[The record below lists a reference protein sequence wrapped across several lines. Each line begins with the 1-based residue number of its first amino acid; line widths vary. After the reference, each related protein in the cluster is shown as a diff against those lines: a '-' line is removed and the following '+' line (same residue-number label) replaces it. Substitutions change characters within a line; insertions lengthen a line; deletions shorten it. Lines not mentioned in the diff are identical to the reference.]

1 MPICTQKTLSSP
13 MTPDDLKS
21 LRSRLGLTQRA
32 LGEKMGLSQG
42 WVSCRERGE
51 RGITEVEALRIRRAV
66 GEGPPPP
73 TGNDLR
79 ELREKLDLSYTA
91 FAPLVGRSPQ
101 SVRRYEGENPKRAS
115 ASDYLPEEVAI
126 AFQAPQ
132 GEETPLSAQRYAEL
146 TGQRVLPDLTEKHAS
161 EKAGE
166 EVRLLPFS
174 SDPENLTRSLYG
186 IGKSGD
192 AYTFRASGFTVV
204 QGQRVGGEWRCEKRS
219 TKNGQLSFRI
229 DGQDTGMS
237 HQRAVALA
245 WTEGPPFDG
254 AEAYIPNEEEPPH
267 AENVAWRSPHKRWQ
281 EYVDTTKNRQNGR
294 PDTNVYVSNAVAHE
308 IRKTRSQE
316 VREHGITY
324 VIDCLLREKLGLP
337 KAPTPHERKT
347 GRQPDTKAARVLL
360 AARRHP
366 EKSASELAELA
377 NTTPA
382 YAQRVIDDSATT
394 LTELRR
400 RKKRAQVIEESRR
413 KNRNRN
419 IAHDA
424 KSGLFTRSELA
435 EKYDLSGQHIQSILN
450 EAGVSLAEAK
460 REREKETHAKYQ
472 E

>member
-1 MPICTQKTLSSP
+1 

-21 LRSRLGLTQRA
+21 LRNRLGLSQRA

-51 RGITEVEALRIRRAV
+51 RSISETEALRIRRAV

-79 ELREKLDLSYTA
+79 ELREKFDLSRAA

-101 SVRRYEGENPKRAS
+101 SVKRYEGENQKRAS
-115 ASDYLPEEVAI
+115 ASDYLPEDVAL
-126 AFQAPQ
+126 ALQALQ
-132 GEETPLSAQRYAEL
+132 GEKAPLSAQRYAEL
-146 TGQRVLPDLTEKHAS
+146 TGQRVLPQLTEKHAS
-161 EKAGE
+161 QEAGE
-166 EVRLLPFS
+166 KVRLLPFS
-174 SDPENLTRSLYG
+174 SDPESLTRSLYG
-186 IGKSGD
+186 VGKSGD
-192 AYTFRASGFTVV
+192 VYTFRAGGFTVV
-204 QGQRVGGEWRCEKRS
+204 QNRRVGGEWRCKKRS
-219 TKNGQLSFRI
+219 TKDGQLSFRI

-254 AEAYIPNEEEPPH
+254 AEAYTPNEEEPPH
-267 AENVAWRSPHKRWQ
+267 AENVAWRSPHERWQ
-281 EYVDTTKNRQNGR
+281 EYVDATKNHQNGR
-294 PDTNVYVSNAVAHE
+294 PDTNIYISNAVAHQ

-347 GRQPDTKAARVLL
+347 GRQPGTKAARVLL

-366 EKSASELAELA
+366 EKSGAELAELA
-377 NTTPA
+377 DTTPA
-382 YAQRVIDDSATT
+382 YAQKVIDDSTTT

-400 RKKRAQVIEESRR
+400 RKKRTQAIEESQR
-413 KNRNRN
+413 RNRDRN
-419 IAHDA
+419 IVQDA

-435 EKYDLSGQHIQSILN
+435 EKYGLSGQHIQSILN

-460 REREKETHAKYQ
+460 QKRKKETRAKYQ